1 MKEWGKEVP
10 DDRIKKSFVIK
21 QFKGNNFNN
30 QVQII
35 QNKNKDQKLCRPL
48 VKGEKSFL
56 KEGCNRNKR
65 ESFYMVIVKLTG

>member
-10 DDRIKKSFVIK
+10 DDRTKKSIVIK

-35 QNKNKDQKLCRPL
+35 HNKNKDQKLCRPI
-48 VKGEKSFL
+48 VKGETSFL